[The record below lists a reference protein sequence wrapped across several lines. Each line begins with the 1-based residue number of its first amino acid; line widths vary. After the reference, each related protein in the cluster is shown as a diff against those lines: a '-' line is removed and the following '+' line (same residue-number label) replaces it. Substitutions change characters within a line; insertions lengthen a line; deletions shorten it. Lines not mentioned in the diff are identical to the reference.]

1 MAATP
6 SKKDSKTNRRP
17 WTVEEKSAV
26 KEGVKKFGIGAWTKT
41 KLEYAE
47 ILQNR
52 TNIQI
57 KDAWRHMLKKGEVE
71 DCQEEST
78 QMSKD
83 GKNEGVA
90 TSTENEKDIKDS
102 TTKERGTTAKSKTPS
117 KKTKPKSKS
126 KSPKKSSKKEAK
138 S

>member
-1 MAATP
+1 
-6 SKKDSKTNRRP
+6 
-17 WTVEEKSAV
+17 
-26 KEGVKKFGIGAWTKT
+26 
-41 KLEYAE
+41 
-47 ILQNR
+47 
-52 TNIQI
+52 
-57 KDAWRHMLKKGEVE
+57 MLKKGEVE